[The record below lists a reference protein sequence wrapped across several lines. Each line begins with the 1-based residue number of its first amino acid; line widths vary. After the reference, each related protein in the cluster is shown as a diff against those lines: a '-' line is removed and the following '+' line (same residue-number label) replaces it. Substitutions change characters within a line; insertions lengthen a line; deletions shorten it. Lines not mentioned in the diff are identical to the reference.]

1 MPVNIVSYICFVVV
15 EKGDQR
21 EAPLQTTLQVNL
33 RQLFRQFPDDSPCK
47 LKMTLQTNL
56 QVNLRQLSR
65 QLTLK
70 ANLRQIPRHL
80 TLKVN
85 LRQLYFCHF
94 LNLFLGVSW
103 LVAWASLHLA
113 GWPITN
119 TSRISRG
126 RPLASRGWPA
136 RRDDRNQDICCKD
149 PISSNKK
156 CPNSFKMHLSLKN
169 L

>member
-1 MPVNIVSYICFVVV
+1 MSVNIVSYICFVVV

-33 RQLFRQFPDDSPCK
+33 WQLFRHF
-47 LKMTLQTNL
+47 LTTLRVNLRWLQTNL

-70 ANLRQIPRHL
+70 ANLRQISRHL

-85 LRQLYFCHF
+85 LRQIYFCHF

-103 LVAWASLHLA
+103 LGAWASLHLA

-149 PISSNKK
+149 PIDSNKK
-156 CPNSFKMHLSLKN
+156 CLSSLKMHLSLKN